1 MPRFRRLFRFPWR
14 TDHQIDQDLDAEV
27 QFHLEMRTEE
37 LIDQGAAPAAA
48 SEEARRGF
56 GDMEETRRYC
66 RSLDQRLERQTAWR
80 MWLDELRQD
89 LRYSA
94 RGLAKSPT
102 VTVVA
107 VLSLAIGIGV
117 NTAVFS
123 VVDAMV
129 FRPFPYDNPD
139 RLVML
144 RAFETLDPT
153 STRGPWLDEYL
164 SWKQRT
170 DVFAEMA
177 FENDFRN
184 IVVSSEGHPTEE
196 LRGLRVSTNL
206 FATLG
211 VEPLLGRGFILEDGQ
226 PGAENVVVLSD
237 SMWQRRFGGSTGVIG
252 ETLWLSD
259 TAATIVGVMP
269 SGFYLS
275 NNKYPFWL
283 PTPGEDAA
291 FYGLGVI
298 ARLAP
303 GVTIEQAQVAI
314 DIMAAHHAAAFPET
328 SNRRWRGGW
337 EAVPEGWGVRLV
349 PHHEFFTRDLR
360 PTLLVLW
367 GAVGFVLLIASANV
381 AGVLLARASS
391 RAQEIAMRRALGAS
405 RWRVGRLFLTEGVLL
420 ALAGGVVGS
429 VLAYAALEI
438 IHVLDPAGNPAL
450 ALGPTFPRL
459 NDAGWTAA
467 RSAIR
472 C

>member
-1 MPRFRRLFRFPWR
+1 MKWIAAWRERCRALFFRDR
-14 TDHQIDQDLDAEV
+14 QEAELDEELR
-27 QFHLEMRTEE
+27 FHLEH
-37 LIDQGAAPAAA
+37 
-48 SEEARRGF
+48 
-56 GDMEETRRYC
+56 ETRRLIQEQGLSPHAA
-66 RSLDQRLERQTAWR
+66 RRQARLDFGGVERFKEEVREARGIRVLED
-80 MWLDELRQD
+80 LGKD
-89 LRYSA
+89 LRYGA
-94 RGLAKSPT
+94 RGLVKRPT

-252 ETLWLSD
+252 ETLWLND

-275 NNKYPFWL
+275 NNKYPFWR
-283 PTPGEDAA
+283 PSSGEDNDV
-291 FYGLGVI
+291 FFGLGAI

-337 EAVPEGWGVRLV
+337 EAVPEDGAFDLSPITSSSPGISDQHCSCCGAPWG
-349 PHHEFFTRDLR
+349 
-360 PTLLVLW
+360 
-367 GAVGFVLLIASANV
+367 S
-381 AGVLLARASS
+381 
-391 RAQEIAMRRALGAS
+391 
-405 RWRVGRLFLTEGVLL
+405 
-420 ALAGGVVGS
+420 
-429 VLAYAALEI
+429 
-438 IHVLDPAGNPAL
+438 
-450 ALGPTFPRL
+450 
-459 NDAGWTAA
+459 
-467 RSAIR
+467 
-472 C
+472 CC